1 MGIKDLLLNK
11 GWAGNTLSRAE
22 TIDHLNPLIRSLTTL
37 MHGYDAA
44 QPGLEGD
51 QAESLEQ
58 ARKLIRGDLGKLAE
72 TVLSSGGIAYSGVDQ
87 EPSAPATGDSATVF
101 EALKGRE
108 EAFREELDA
117 ERKVEHQ
124 VRTRAVL
131 ENVARNS
138 TDRLGLLR
146 DLAR

>member
-22 TIDHLNPLIRSLTTL
+22 TVDHLNPLIRSLTTL

-44 QPGLEGD
+44 QPTLEGD

-72 TVLSSGGIAYSGVDQ
+72 TVLSSGGVAYSGVDQ
-87 EPSAPATGDSATVF
+87 EPSVPATGDAATVF
-101 EALKGRE
+101 EALKQLE
-108 EAFREELDA
+108 EAFRTELDA
-117 ERKVEHQ
+117 ERTVEHQ
-124 VRTRAVL
+124 IRTRAVL